1 MSAILLRDLR
11 SYAVTMTG
19 WVFVAFILVF
29 MGIFTMTYNLTGGYG
44 NFEYVLS
51 ELKIVYLVGVPV
63 LTMRS
68 FAEERRSHTDQLLYA
83 LPLSSGSIVVG
94 KYLAMLAVLSVPLV
108 AACLVPPVLATFGDV
123 YLPTAYLT
131 IGAFF
136 LMGAACAAIGM
147 LVSSLCESQVTAAV
161 GCFVILLVDYF
172 LTSLVGYIPADAATA
187 AVVLTIAILLA
198 GAVLTALTRNGI
210 FAFGLA
216 ALAEVVLVA
225 VFLINGSA
233 LEGLVGD
240 MLSGLSLFDRF
251 SPFVNGIVDL
261 ASVTFYLAVSA
272 VFVFLTVHV
281 FDSRRWR

>member
-83 LPLSSGSIVVG
+83 LPLSSGSIVV
-94 KYLAMLAVLSVPLV
+94 
-108 AACLVPPVLATFGDV
+108 
-123 YLPTAYLT
+123 
-131 IGAFF
+131 
-136 LMGAACAAIGM
+136 
-147 LVSSLCESQVTAAV
+147 
-161 GCFVILLVDYF
+161 
-172 LTSLVGYIPADAATA
+172 
-187 AVVLTIAILLA
+187 LTIAILLA
-198 GAVLTALTRNGI
+198 GAGLTALTRNGI

-225 VFLINGSA
+225 VFLINGGA

-261 ASVTFYLAVSA
+261 ASITFYLAVSA
-272 VFVFLTVHV
+272 VFVFLTIHV

>member
-1 MSAILLRDLR
+1 MSAILLRNLR

-29 MGIFTMTYNLTGGYG
+29 MGIFTMTYNLTGGYS

-63 LTMRS
+63 HHAQLC
-68 FAEERRSHTDQLLYA
+68 RRAPQPHRPAPLRAPLELGQHRRGQVPRHARGSQRPA
-83 LPLSSGSIVVG
+83 CRRLPR
-94 KYLAMLAVLSVPLV
+94 
-108 AACLVPPVLATFGDV
+108 AARPRDV
-123 YLPTAYLT
+123 WRRLLPTAYLT

-172 LTSLVGYIPADAATA
+172 LTSLVDYIPADAATA
-187 AVVLTIAILLA
+187 VVVLTIAILLA
-198 GAVLTALTRNGI
+198 GAGLTALTRNGI

-216 ALAEVVLVA
+216 VLAEVVLVA

-233 LEGLVGD
+233 LEGLIGD

-272 VFVFLTVHV
+272 VFA
-281 FDSRRWR
+281 S